1 MDKNAL
7 WYINGRWVHPDE
19 ASISIND
26 IGLLR
31 AYSVFESLRTYD
43 RRPFHLDEHLNRLYH
58 SAELIE
64 LDIPWPRGQIAD
76 VVREVIGRNPYLHA
90 AIRILVTGGVS
101 EDGILPSG
109 AQTLA
114 VLITPLPERDME
126 RFARGYKLIT
136 TRLQRVAPEAKTTS
150 YVAAVRALKEAARQ
164 GAEDALFVNEQG
176 HVLESTRSNFF
187 IFEGD
192 TLVTPRE
199 EVLIGI
205 TRNVVLELA
214 RGRFQVEERPILL
227 AELAEADEAFV
238 TASSKEIVPVVQID
252 DLVIG
257 NGKPGQITQRLV
269 AQYRALTK
277 VSGEP
282 IYE

>member
-1 MDKNAL
+1 MDNNAL
-7 WYINGRWVHPDE
+7 WYVNGQWVHPDE
-19 ASISIND
+19 ATISIND

-43 RRPFHLDEHLNRLYH
+43 RRPFHLDEHLNRLYR

-64 LDIPWPRGQIAD
+64 LDIPWSRERIAD
-76 VVREVIGRNPYLHA
+76 VVRGVIERNPYRHA

-101 EDGILPSG
+101 EDGMLPSG
-109 AQTLA
+109 KPTLN

-164 GAEDALFVNEQG
+164 GAQDALFVNEQG

-187 IFEGD
+187 IFKGD

-199 EVLIGI
+199 GVLIGI
-205 TRNVVLELA
+205 TRNVALELA

-227 AELAEADEAFV
+227 EELAEADEAFV

-257 NGKPGQITQRLV
+257 NGKPGPRTTELEQRFIDMV
-269 AQYRALTK
+269 NR
-277 VSGEP
+277 GEF
-282 IYE
+282 